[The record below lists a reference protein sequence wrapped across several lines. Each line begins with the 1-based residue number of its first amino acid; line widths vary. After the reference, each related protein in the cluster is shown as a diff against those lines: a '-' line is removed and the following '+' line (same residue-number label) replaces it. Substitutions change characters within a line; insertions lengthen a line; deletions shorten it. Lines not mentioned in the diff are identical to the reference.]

1 MGLSPPFDRDGKVI
15 CSQQYDLDILGVV
28 EKWGIS
34 YSPKMI
40 HSGNVMDKMMMNQKK
55 KCWYTYC
62 RTSPLSAWWRYEEWD
77 HPSPFQEIT
86 HEKDTTPVLSLTSDE
101 TSRTENEEIDTS
113 IH

>member
-1 MGLSPPFDRDGKVI
+1 
-15 CSQQYDLDILGVV
+15 
-28 EKWGIS
+28 
-34 YSPKMI
+34 
-40 HSGNVMDKMMMNQKK
+40 
-55 KCWYTYC
+55 
-62 RTSPLSAWWRYEEWD
+62 LSAWWRYEEWD